1 MQRKLWK
8 QFLNQNRR
16 CFDKYVV
23 GQYHTNRYTIWE
35 NDNTDICLYEENI
48 THKYTDAVVIEMLA
62 VSKTRLLKK
71 RNRVQAENQRKKT
84 IDNLIF

>member
-1 MQRKLWK
+1 MLW
-8 QFLNQNRR
+8 
-16 CFDKYVV
+16 

-62 VSKTRLLKK
+62 VCGALQTQIFEQDANVK
-71 RNRVQAENQRKKT
+71 RIRITGPGNGANCIIT
-84 IDNLIF
+84 FDIL

>member
-1 MQRKLWK
+1 M
-8 QFLNQNRR
+8 
-16 CFDKYVV
+16 

-62 VSKTRLLKK
+62 LCGALQTQIFEQDANVK
-71 RNRVQAENQRKKT
+71 RIRITGPGNGANCIIT
-84 IDNLIF
+84 FDIL